1 VVAHGLPGVLVVA
14 HRVDADA
21 VLAVLGEQQDTCP
34 VFARRAVEDGDV
46 MAPRRQDVGEGVP
59 SPLVSV
65 TGNFAVM
72 VWPDLAC
79 SRKSWV

>member
-1 VVAHGLPGVLVVA
+1 VGHRLAGVLVVA
-14 HRVDADA
+14 HQVDADA
-21 VLAVLGEQQDTCP
+21 VLAVLRGLQGTCP
-34 VFARRAVEDGDV
+34 VFARRAVEIGEV
-46 MAPRRQDVGEGVP
+46 MAPGGQDVDEGVP

-79 SRKSWV
+79 SRK